1 MEIMEKTEERAELK
15 RKISFL
21 MTEME
26 EHLKIVAKYRGE
38 IRGLNDRC
46 RNIKVEAI
54 MEANKYL
61 IGKCYHQHLS
71 AKNWTCDEFFKVNEL
86 IPVIDDGTVNV
97 VADRIQIDREDNIL
111 TKHDYSPKIT
121 INLDESWYDAFK
133 FNPKEAI
140 EITEE
145 EFNRQLV
152 NFK

>member
-1 MEIMEKTEERAELK
+1 MEKTEERAELK

-21 MTEME
+21 MEEME

-86 IPVIDDGTVNV
+86 IPIIDDGTVNL

-121 INLDESWYDAFK
+121 INLDESWYDAFT

>member
-38 IRGLNDRC
+38 IKELNDRC

-86 IPVIDDGTVNV
+86 IPVIDDGTVNL

>member
-1 MEIMEKTEERAELK
+1 MEKTEERAELK

-38 IRGLNDRC
+38 IRELNDRC

-71 AKNWTCDEFFKVNEL
+71 AKNWTCDEYFKVNEL

-97 VADRIQIDREDNIL
+97 VADRIQIEREDNIL

>member
-86 IPVIDDGTVNV
+86 IPVIDDGTVNL

>member
-1 MEIMEKTEERAELK
+1 MEKTEERAELK

-21 MTEME
+21 MKEMD
-26 EHLKIVAKYRGE
+26 EHLKIVVKYRGE
-38 IRGLNDRC
+38 IKELNDRC

-71 AKNWTCDEFFKVNEL
+71 AKNWTCDEYFKVNEL

-97 VADRIQIDREDNIL
+97 VADRIQIEREDNIL

>member
-1 MEIMEKTEERAELK
+1 MEKTEERAELK

-86 IPVIDDGTVNV
+86 IPVIDDGTVNL

>member
-86 IPVIDDGTVNV
+86 ISVIDDGTVNL